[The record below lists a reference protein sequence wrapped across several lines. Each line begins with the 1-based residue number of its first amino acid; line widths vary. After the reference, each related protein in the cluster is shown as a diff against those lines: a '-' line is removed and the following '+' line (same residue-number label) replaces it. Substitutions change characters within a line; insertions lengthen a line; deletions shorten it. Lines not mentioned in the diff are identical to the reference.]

1 MFTKDRQELHVST
14 IYTQLN
20 GSKLTI
26 VYMLDVMNT
35 TVLYILHQ
43 VFLKS
48 SQKSL
53 ISYSISYGNQ

>member
-26 VYMLDVMNT
+26 VDMLDVMN